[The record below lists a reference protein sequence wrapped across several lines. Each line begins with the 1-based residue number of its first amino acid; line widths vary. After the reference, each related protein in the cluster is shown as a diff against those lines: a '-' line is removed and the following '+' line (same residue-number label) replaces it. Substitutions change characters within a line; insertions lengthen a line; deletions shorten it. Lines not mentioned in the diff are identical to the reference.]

1 MTNHFQRDC
10 FEILARRAAAGDL
23 SRRNFVK
30 AASLLLSVPLALRAK
45 MAFAADQ
52 LVLCNWG
59 GDAIQAYGDAFGVP
73 FTAATGIPV
82 KIDGSGPTEGA
93 IQAQIASKTIIWDV
107 IDADAN
113 VGLSFGAKGALEP
126 IDYAKVSR
134 DKIRPGWDR
143 EFVTPSY
150 FFSYV
155 LAYDS
160 EVLGDAA
167 PSTPMDFWDVGKFP
181 GMRTMY
187 KWMNGMLEAALIA
200 DGVAPADLYPLDV
213 ERALAKLEQLKP
225 DIISFWGSGAESQQ
239 LLMEGEASMGYI
251 WNTRASLLS
260 RDTGGRIKWTFDNAF
275 LNPSSWIT
283 LKGNPAGPATA
294 MDFIASTQNPESQ
307 LVLFNML
314 GNGPANPETD
324 ALIPEDQRHLNCVSP
339 EAVAAQVQLDQD
351 WYADNYSA
359 ALEKFLALASA

>member
-1 MTNHFQRDC
+1 MKNHFQQDC
-10 FEILARRAAAGDL
+10 FEILLRRAAAGEI

-30 AASLLLSVPLALRAK
+30 AASALLAVPLTLRGK
-45 MAFAADQ
+45 MVFAADQ
-52 LVLCNWG
+52 LVLANWG

-73 FTAATGIPV
+73 FTEATGIPV
-82 KIDGSGPTEGA
+82 RIDGSGPTEGA
-93 IQAQIASKTIIWDV
+93 IQAQIASNTIIWDA

-113 VGLSFGAKGALEP
+113 VGLSLGNRGLLEALDYDK
-126 IDYAKVSR
+126 IDRA
-134 DKIRPGWDR
+134 KIRPGWDR

-160 EVLGDAA
+160 EMFGDEG
-167 PSTPMDFWDVGKFP
+167 PSTPADFWDVEKFP

-187 KWMNGMLEAALIA
+187 KWMNGMVEAALIA
-200 DGVAPADLYPLDV
+200 DGVKPEELYPLDLD
-213 ERALAKLEQLKP
+213 RALAKIAALKP

-239 LLMEGEASMGYI
+239 LLMEGEAAMGYV

-260 RDTGGRIKWTFDNAF
+260 RDTDGRIKWKFDNAF

-283 LKGNPAGPATA
+283 LKGNPAGRDVA
-294 MDFIASTQNPESQ
+294 MDFIASTQKPESQ
-307 LVLFNML
+307 VVLFEML
-314 GNGPANPETD
+314 RNGPANPEAD

-339 EAVAAQVQLDQD
+339 EAVAVQVQLDQD
-351 WYADNYSA
+351 WYADNYTA
-359 ALEKFLALASA
+359 ALEKWLALVSA